1 VKPRWGNFPI
11 YSKIFDVK
19 YVVGIY
25 SYKEFVFINNY
36 LKKMSKK
43 YIYLISIIIIS
54 FLFIGFYKNPFNETK
69 ETKTK
74 GIMLLIEYKDT
85 VGLSNFVNEMD
96 KRNIHGL
103 LMVTPEFV
111 QNNCETI
118 KEITKHNIE
127 LVGSNIGAPFWDIPY
142 EEQKARIIEMKK
154 GIESC
159 TGVPIRIISSTYM
172 ASDATTI
179 KVAQELGIPYVT
191 ARGTTG
197 TKATVYK
204 VEDYPEVKVL
214 SVSNIPKVE
223 YEYGSLCD
231 YSYFE
236 RNGTPNDMQD
246 ELMRAIEPLTPKEQA
261 RFGMYNKITPTTH
274 TNIGGYLKPW
284 MDMWINFWDTTKDNV
299 EWVDLDTFM
308 NDSDFNLPLWQIPI
322 NKNNPYTSEKIR
334 PVTSYNETEKVSNP
348 CKIENIGQ
356 TNVTETPEI
365 ELPKQYSV
373 GNKIIV
379 FHNGKGPMCLDFLD
393 FIKSINYPVEQF
405 IDSEVNFSDKLTEV
419 KSNFSSSEGL
429 HPLFG
434 YYPLIFIKDRVFSGF
449 NESIKNE
456 ILKEISE

>member
-1 VKPRWGNFPI
+1 M
-11 YSKIFDVK
+11 Y
-19 YVVGIY
+19 
-25 SYKEFVFINNY
+25 
-36 LKKMSKK
+36 KK
-43 YIYLISIIIIS
+43 YIFLILIIAGFI
-54 FLFIGFYKNPFNETK
+54 FIGFSKYSFNYRSPERPLEK
-69 ETKTK
+69 TKTP

-96 KRNIHGL
+96 KRDIHGL
-103 LMVTPEFV
+103 LMVAPEFV
-111 QNNCETI
+111 QKNCETI
-118 KEITKHNIE
+118 KEVTKHNVE

-142 EEQKARIIEMKK
+142 EEQKERITEMKK

-159 TGVPIRIISSTYM
+159 TGVPLRIISSTYM

-197 TKATVYK
+197 TKATVYNI
-204 VEDYPEVKVL
+204 EDYPDVKIL

-223 YEYGSLCD
+223 YKYGSLCD

-236 RNGTPNDMQD
+236 RNGTPDDMLE

-261 RFGMYNKITPTTH
+261 RFGQYNKITPTTH

-284 MDMWINFWDTTKDNV
+284 MNMWTNFWDTTTDDI

-308 NDSDFNLPLWQIPI
+308 NKSDFDLPLWQIPI

-334 PVTSYNETEKVSNP
+334 PVTSYGETEKVSNP
-348 CKIENIGQ
+348 CKIENIGR
-356 TNVTETPEI
+356 TDIVNDSTEEVEI
-365 ELPKQYSV
+365 ESEKKYSV

-379 FHNGKGPMCLDFLD
+379 FHNGKGPMCLEFLN
-393 FIKSINYPVEQF
+393 FIKTIDYPIEE
-405 IDSEVNFSDKLTEV
+405 ITDSEEDFSEKLAEI
-419 KSNFSSSEGL
+419 KSNHNSTEGI

-449 NESIKNE
+449 NESIQSE
-456 ILKEISE
+456 ILKEITK